1 MLAATLASDRSKWRP
16 RATSIRLAL
25 ALAVG
30 VALLVANRL
39 IPGPETVAIVVYFVA
54 VAMTARAMTATR
66 ATTTPLE
73 IPIVYAAAPS
83 SLPITA

>member
-1 MLAATLASDRSKWRP
+1 LLVIGRSGVRGDVDP
-16 RATSIRLAL
+16 PLL